1 MTTSSFRNYQTT
13 SFCNLNGK
21 WPSRLLLATYIIFIA
36 LLLGADN
43 TKLTN
48 NFFYLF
54 LMLPAMILVARRQ
67 LRPTR
72 ACLLLGGYLLYV
84 ALSSFWNNADP
95 GDSAKHL
102 KYVVYILAFAA
113 ITQQVMAQPE
123 RLKWIAAW
131 GLLISLVVEAH
142 SLYTMINVIGLDN
155 WLHNFPRLAQ
165 INGPLNAVYLGLAIG
180 LFGFI
185 LISSQVRTPWLAS
198 LLICGL
204 ILMTIPLQSRTP
216 ILALLLAHSYYLFRL
231 RAFSALACWI
241 LMLAAGVFALILMV
255 DRFTVEFYRADIWL
269 GVAGTMSE
277 HCSILIGC
285 GNRFEFNISA
295 QGIYFYNPHS
305 IWLSQFF
312 YGGAIGIVFLL
323 VVFGSII
330 QGKHQLPDYSL
341 PLFTYSFIAC
351 VPIGHSL
358 LTHPDFL
365 WLLTWFP
372 LALSGM
378 LFRSADSI
386 NQAKQHHEADA
397 NTPVPV

>member
-1 MTTSSFRNYQTT
+1 MTAQQ
-13 SFCNLNGK
+13 
-21 WPSRLLLATYIIFIA
+21 PAHRLPDANNRWGRFLLAAYLLFIT
-36 LLLGADN
+36 LLLGAEN

-48 NFFYLF
+48 NVFYLF
-54 LMLPAMILVARRQ
+54 LMLPAVVLVARRQ

-142 SLYTMINVIGLDN
+142 SLYTLIASVGLDT
-155 WLHNFPRLAQ
+155 WARDFPRLDQ
-165 INGPLNAVYLGLAIG
+165 LTGPLNAVYLALAVG

-185 LISSQVRTPWLAS
+185 LISSQVTNPWLAS
-198 LLICGL
+198 ILVCGL
-204 ILMTIPLQSRTP
+204 ILLTIPLQSRTP

-231 RAFSALACWI
+231 KAFTALACWV
-241 LMLAAGVFALILMV
+241 LMLAAGGLVLVLMI
-255 DRFTVEFYRADIWL
+255 DRFTAEFVRVDIWRN
-269 GVAGTMSE
+269 VAGTMSE
-277 HCSILIGC
+277 QCSLLLGC
-285 GNRFEFNISA
+285 GNRYDFDVQA
-295 QGIYFYNPHS
+295 QGFHYANPHS
-305 IWLSQFF
+305 LWLSQLF
-312 YGGAIGIVFLL
+312 YGGLIGVALLATCLWALYRHASQLAAFWPPVF
-323 VVFGSII
+323 VYCAATGFS
-330 QGKHQLPDYSL
+330 
-341 PLFTYSFIAC
+341 
-351 VPIGHSL
+351 IGHSL

-386 NQAKQHHEADA
+386 NQAKQQHEADT